1 MQREELLLRAR
12 TLAPMA
18 TNHLSRIR
26 WDRLARWALL
36 GVLVL
41 IAYLYVGP
49 TRSWIATYAEA
60 REKRE
65 EVADLRERNDELRK
79 RHRDL
84 QKASTLEHEARR
96 LGMVR
101 AGERAYVVKGLPED

>member
-1 MQREELLLRAR
+1 
-12 TLAPMA
+12 MA
-18 TNHLSRIR
+18 ADQFSRIG

-36 GVLVL
+36 GVLIL

-49 TRSWIATYAEA
+49 TRSWISAYAEA

-65 EVADLRERNDELRK
+65 AVAELRTRNEELRG
-79 RHRDL
+79 RHREL
-84 QKASTLEHEARR
+84 QRAATLEREARR

-101 AGERAYVVKGLPED
+101 AGERAYVVKGLPDG

>member
-1 MQREELLLRAR
+1 MEEEPHRRAR
-12 TLAPMA
+12 TPAPMA
-18 TNHLSRIR
+18 ADPFSRIR

-65 EVADLRERNDELRK
+65 QVAELRARNDELRA
-79 RHRDL
+79 RQRDL
-84 QKASTLEHEARR
+84 QKAATLEREARR

-101 AGERAYVVKGLPED
+101 TGERAYVVKGLPEN

>member
-1 MQREELLLRAR
+1 
-12 TLAPMA
+12 MA
-18 TNHLSRIR
+18 AEHLSRIR
-26 WDRLARWALL
+26 WERLARWALL

-41 IAYLYVGP
+41 IVYLYVGP
-49 TRSWIATYAEA
+49 TRTWIATYAEA

-65 EVADLRERNDELRK
+65 QVAELRDRNAELRK
-79 RHRDL
+79 RHREL
-84 QKASTLEHEARR
+84 QKTATLEREARR